1 MAGVGPFDHNPP
13 PRSPPPPWDL
23 HVKLDLRRNAYKP
36 PQPRECLHGILAL
49 WTLCA
54 SSAFAQPAEEPLEVV
69 VTAQRMPSPRLD
81 FAGSLTRL
89 DLQTVELTG
98 ATHHSETLNRVPGVY
113 VQRGSGEESLPA
125 IRSPVLTGPGSCGA
139 FLILEDGIPIRPV
152 GFCNV
157 NELFELNY
165 EQAASIEVVR
175 GPGPA
180 VYGANAMHGIVNV
193 LTPKPAEMP
202 ALGMAVEAGSDDFR
216 RVAVKSG
223 TSSVWNGIGAY
234 GEITRDGGFR
244 ADSGFDE
251 GKLNLLADK
260 ELGSGMLKLRAAGT
274 VLNQETAGFVQGF
287 DAYRDPQLRRS
298 NANPESFRNA
308 WSSRA
313 SAQWTREPCTDCN
326 DTLSAIGRHSYM
338 RFLQHF
344 LIGEPLERNDQT
356 SLAFSGSMSRPLFA
370 GLSGHTGIDAEIAD
384 ASLLELQ
391 ENPTVGTPAQRAIR
405 PSGRH
410 YDYSVSARTIG
421 GYGALDW
428 RFASRW
434 RLGAALRLEQT
445 HYDYDNRMIAGNTA
459 ENGVACGA
467 GGCLYSRPADRKD
480 QFTNLAPKADIGYA
494 LADRQRIYAAVSRG
508 FRPPE
513 MTELYRLQR
522 QQNIADLDSERAEN
536 MELGYLGSSAG
547 YNWSLSA
554 YALKKR
560 NVILRDASSFNVSN
574 GRTTHR
580 GFEYELR
587 ARLLEQLRATA
598 GGAVAWHRYD
608 FSSAID
614 GRETIVKGR
623 DIDTAPRNVHH
634 LTLAVDP
641 RPNSTVEF
649 ELSYVGKYFV
659 DAANAHDYPGHTLV
673 NVRGRYELSPKWQA
687 TLRVTNLFDRLYAD
701 RADFAFG
708 DYRYFPGRDRNVFLE
723 IGYSAQ

>member
-1 MAGVGPFDHNPP
+1 MFVT
-13 PRSPPPPWDL
+13 
-23 HVKLDLRRNAYKP
+23 LDLRRNTLK
-36 PQPRECLHGILAL
+36 RTVKIAL
-49 WTLCA
+49 LNAPLIAGVIA
-54 SSAFAQPAEEPLEVV
+54 SPAFAQSQEEPTEIV

-81 FAGSLTRL
+81 FSGSLTRL

-98 ATHHSETLNRVPGVY
+98 ATHHSEMLNRVAGVY

-165 EQAASIEVVR
+165 EQAGSIEVVR

-180 VYGANAMHGIVNV
+180 VYGANAMHGIINV
-193 LTPKPAEMP
+193 LTPKPGELP
-202 ALGMAVEAGSDDFR
+202 PLGMTVEGGSDDFR
-216 RVAVKSG
+216 RVSLKSG
-223 TSSVWNGIGAY
+223 TNAVWNGVGAY
-234 GEITRDGGFR
+234 GEFSQDGGFR

-251 GKLNLLADK
+251 GKLNLLADQ

-274 VLNQETAGFVQGF
+274 VLNQQTAGFVQGF
-287 DAYRDPQLRRS
+287 DSYRDPVLRRS

-308 WSSRA
+308 SSARV

-326 DTLSAIGRHSYM
+326 DTLSAIARRSYM

-356 SLAFSGSMSRPLFA
+356 SFAISGSMARPLFED
-370 GLSGHTGIDAEIAD
+370 LSFHTGIDAEAAD
-384 ASLLELQ
+384 TSLLEFQ
-391 ENPTVGTPAQRAIR
+391 ANPTVGTPAQRAIR
-405 PSGRH
+405 PAGHH
-410 YDYSVSARTIG
+410 YDYSVNARTAG
-421 GYGALDW
+421 AYGALDW

-434 RLGAALRLEQT
+434 RAGAALRLENT
-445 HYDYDNRMIAGNTA
+445 HYDYDNRMIAGNTD
-459 ENGVACGA
+459 ENGVPCV
-467 GGCLYSRPADRKD
+467 GGCLYSRPADRTD
-480 QFTNLAPKADIGYA
+480 NFTNLAPKADLSFAI
-494 LADRQRIYAAVSRG
+494 ADHQRLYAAVSRG

-522 QQNIADLDSERAEN
+522 QQNIADLNSERADN
-536 MELGYLGSSAG
+536 VELGYLGSSGA

-560 NVILRDASSFNVSN
+560 DVILRDSSSFNVSN

-580 GFEYELR
+580 GLEYELR
-587 ARLLEQLRATA
+587 ARLLEQLRASA
-598 GGAVAWHRYD
+598 SGSVAWHRYD
-608 FSSAID
+608 FSRAID
-614 GRETIVKGR
+614 GGETIVKGR

-634 LTLAVDP
+634 LALAVDP
-641 RPNSTVEF
+641 LPNTMMEVEM
-649 ELSYVGKYFV
+649 SYVGRYFV
-659 DAANAHDYPGHTLV
+659 DAANAHEYPGHTLV
-673 NVRGRYELSPKWQA
+673 NLRARYDFSPKWQT